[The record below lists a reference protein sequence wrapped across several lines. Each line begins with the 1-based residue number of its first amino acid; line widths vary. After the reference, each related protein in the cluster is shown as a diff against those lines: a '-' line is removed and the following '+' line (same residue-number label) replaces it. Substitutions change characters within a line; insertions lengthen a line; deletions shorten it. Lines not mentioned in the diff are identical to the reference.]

1 MRFDK
6 FLAIL
11 FVPLGAFVKKIS
23 DPMMLNPPANILPV
37 TPLLW
42 LAAKVPKDALFT
54 FMMLNVPI
62 PSIGP
67 VEVVATPT
75 ELTSINSSANLTWSP
90 TFMSA
95 VVSTHISTDVVEIP
109 LPELW
114 DKVVVT
120 GVNDIGDWMIPSMTI
135 TLFSVRFTIVK
146 RWEFPAPTFVNVTAL
161 PPLDVASWKVL
172 FVNFLT
178 NTVVGKLD
186 PPVICNAVAPTPA
199 KVDFGV

>member
-1 MRFDK
+1 M
-6 FLAIL
+6 
-11 FVPLGAFVKKIS
+11 
-23 DPMMLNPPANILPV
+23 NPPANILPV

-42 LAAKVPKDALFT
+42 LAANVPRDALLT
-54 FMMLNVPI
+54 LIILNVPI
-62 PSIGP
+62 PNIGP

-75 ELTSINSSANLTWSP
+75 ELTSMNSSANLTWSP
-90 TFMSA
+90 TLISA
-95 VVSTHISTDVVEIP
+95 VVSTHMFVSVVDIP
-109 LPELW
+109 LPELCA
-114 DKVVVT
+114 KVVVT

-135 TLFSVRFTIVK
+135 TLFSVRFAIVK

-161 PPLDVASWKVL
+161 PPLEVASWKLL

-178 NTVVGKLD
+178 NTVVGKFD